1 MLAVLLAAG
10 FATRMYPLTRDR
22 AKPLL
27 EVGGRPA
34 LDWIL
39 ERALAVPGLREV
51 RVVTNARFRA
61 QFDEWRAALGALPV
75 PVRVIDDGTHTNDTR
90 LGALGDLALAL
101 EGTEDEELLVLAGD
115 NLIDFDLAPHVARMR
130 REGRPLLF
138 ARTIEGAVPPRR
150 YSEIVVDAHGA
161 VTSFREKPADPR
173 SNLSA
178 PALYVFPADVAAEL
192 RAYLAAG
199 GDADAPGHFL
209 AWLHGRRALTAVPLP
224 GAWHDIGNLET
235 LERARADYAERGAR
249 RP

>member
-27 EVGGRPA
+27 DVGGRPV

-39 ERALAVPGLREV
+39 DRALGVPDVSEV
-51 RVVTNARFRA
+51 RVVTNGRFRA
-61 QFDEWRAALGALPV
+61 QFDEWCAARGRTRV
-75 PVRVIDDGTHTNDTR
+75 PVRILDDGTHTNDTR

-101 EGTEDEELLVLAGD
+101 EGVAPQELLVLAGD
-115 NLIDFDLAPHVARMR
+115 NLIDFELEPHVARMR
-130 REGRPLLF
+130 ASGRPLVF
-138 ARTIEGAVPPRR
+138 ARTIEGEVPPGR
-150 YSEIVVDAHGA
+150 YSEIVVDADGD

-178 PALYVFPADVAAEL
+178 PALYIFPPDVIGDL
-192 RAYLAAG
+192 RTYLADG
-199 GDADAPGHFL
+199 GDSDAPGHFL
-209 AWLHGRRALTAVPLP
+209 AWLHARRGLSAVPLP

-235 LERARADYAERGAR
+235 LERARAAFAR
-249 RP
+249 KSSS